1 MDAKQCLRN
10 GCSPS
15 DRFAILLSRVFRRK
29 TRRWG
34 EKFFFLDCLQKEE
47 RKKKGTIIRLSTLLR
62 LARPS
67 VYPRYLSLQSD
78 RAQSRTTFRATDHI
92 STHATSQS
100 CTNEFLSGSS
110 DVRSFEL
117 ILDDVVLHP
126 KAALPLSPC
135 PSFSRIFRLKL
146 HHART
151 RTRVY
156 TQLARC
162 FEL

>member
-1 MDAKQCLRN
+1 MNRSECETVSSKSIRN
-10 GCSPS
+10 
-15 DRFAILLSRVFRRK
+15 FILACVSSK
-29 TRRWG
+29 NMEEGG

-47 RKKKGTIIRLSTLLR
+47 GKRKGTIIRLSTLLR

-78 RAQSRTTFRATDHI
+78 RAQSRTTFRATGHI

-100 CTNEFLSGSS
+100 CTNEFLS

-151 RTRVY
+151 PIHVY
-156 TQLARC
+156 TRIHSTC
-162 FEL
+162 EMF

>member
-1 MDAKQCLRN
+1 M
-10 GCSPS
+10 S
-15 DRFAILLSRVFRRK
+15 RFAPIRSVRNLLFRRK
-29 TRRWG
+29 IGDRQ
-34 EKFFFLDCLQKEE
+34 FFFLNRLSSRQFAKRKKE
-47 RKKKGTIIRLSTLLR
+47 RKKKKGRLFVYLR
-62 LARPS
+62 YSVLARPR

-78 RAQSRTTFRATDHI
+78 RAQSRTTFRATGHI

-146 HHART
+146 HNHTHTRT
-151 RTRVY
+151 RTRV
-156 TQLARC
+156 QLARC

>member
-1 MDAKQCLRN
+1 MNARRASNQLETMSR
-10 GCSPS
+10 SHRS
-15 DRFAILLSRVFRRK
+15 DRLAVFYSRACRAILFSPPSIVP
-29 TRRWG
+29 TVY
-34 EKFFFLDCLQKEE
+34 
-47 RKKKGTIIRLSTLLR
+47 KKKKKRTIIRLSTLLR
-62 LARPS
+62 LARAR

-146 HHART
+146 HYTHRYTYT
-151 RTRVY
+151 RST
-156 TQLARC
+156 C
-162 FEL
+162 EMF